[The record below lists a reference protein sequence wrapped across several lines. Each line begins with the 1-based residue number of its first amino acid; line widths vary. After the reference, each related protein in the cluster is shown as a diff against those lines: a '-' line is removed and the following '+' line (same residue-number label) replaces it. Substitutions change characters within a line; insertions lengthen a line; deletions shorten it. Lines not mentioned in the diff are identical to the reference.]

1 MDCTNG
7 ERVIDMSQT
16 TATIIAVVI
25 SSGVSLLISILTII
39 SQNKKQAAEMDKK
52 IAIIQTKMDIMQG
65 DIRSHNEYAKMFS
78 ENIPAIK
85 THMEDVDRRL
95 DVMERR
101 LA

>member
-1 MDCTNG
+1 
-7 ERVIDMSQT
+7 MSQT

>member
-1 MDCTNG
+1 
-7 ERVIDMSQT
+7 MSQN

-25 SSGVSLLISILTII
+25 SSGVYLLISILTII